1 MEDTNVTS
9 LFILGG
15 YDVLNERNLS
25 NFGTEL
31 EHSEWN
37 DTLMGNMTCP
47 PTDMPTT
54 YYLFMFLYAV
64 VCLVGVLGNTLVIYV
79 VLRFSNMQ
87 TVTNMYILN
96 LAIADECYLIGI
108 PFLIATMHMKRWTL
122 GGAMCKA
129 YMVSTSITQ
138 FTSSIFLFI
147 MSADRYIA
155 ICHHISSPKYRTPLV
170 SRIVSVLAWLAS
182 ALIML
187 PIMIYADVIEQKP
200 NTYSCQILWPEA
212 HGHLPGYTFTV
223 YSLILGFVIPLC
235 FIMTFYCLVIR
246 KLRNVGPKTTGKS
259 RGKRRSHR
267 KVTKLVLTVI
277 TVYILCWL
285 PYWISQVA
293 LITSDFET
301 CSTRLDLILFLLV
314 GCLGYINS
322 AINPILY
329 AYLSENFKKSFLKA
343 CTCAARAEVNAQLKL
358 ENSVMPKRSRTR
370 TNSDTT
376 QLTTG
381 GSKMQ
386 HRLLVEPTTTA
397 TTTTTAASC
406 VSSRNPSPPPPASGS
421 GNAAQRNSNLLTVP
435 GSTPA
440 AGAPGSTAV
449 TTSNSNNNNNSNSCN
464 YNINGNQTGSA
475 INGERSP
482 VNVST
487 GGSGKDNGTHAE
499 SVTDASESSGFEH
512 EPLQLQQQQ
521 PLVRL
526 T

>member
-1 MEDTNVTS
+1 MDSNGSYFLTAGGLFGENFSTN
-9 LFILGG
+9 
-15 YDVLNERNLS
+15 D
-25 NFGTEL
+25 FGL
-31 EHSEWN
+31 EAMN
-37 DTLMGNMTCP
+37 DTGGEYEMPHANFSCP

-54 YYLFMFLYAV
+54 YTVFMILYAV
-64 VCLVGVLGNTLVIYV
+64 VCLVGVMGNTLVIYV

-96 LAIADECYLIGI
+96 LAIADECFLIGI
-108 PFLIATMHMKRWTL
+108 PFLIATMHMKRWVF

-170 SRIVSVLAWLAS
+170 SRIVSALAWLAS

-187 PIMIYADVIEQKP
+187 PIMIYGDIIELQP
-200 NTYSCQILWPEA
+200 NSYSCQIVWPES
-212 HGHLPGYTFTV
+212 HEHIPGYTFTL
-223 YSLILGFVIPLC
+223 YSLILGFVVPLC

-246 KLRNVGPKTTGKS
+246 KLRNVGPKTTNKS

-293 LITSDFET
+293 LITSPDGS
-301 CSTRLDLILFLLV
+301 CSTRLDIILFLLV

-376 QLTTG
+376 QLTT
-381 GSKMQ
+381 SKVQ
-386 HRLLVEPTTTA
+386 HRLLIDPTTTA
-397 TTTTTAASC
+397 TTTTTAAST
-406 VSSRNPSPPPPASGS
+406 VSSRNPSPPVV
-421 GNAAQRNSNLLTVP
+421 QRSL
-435 GSTPA
+435 A
-440 AGAPGSTAV
+440 
-449 TTSNSNNNNNSNSCN
+449 NNNNNNHNSNTSGNNTKNCN
-464 YNINGNQTGSA
+464 NERTAANAPNGHNSV
-475 INGERSP
+475 GEL
-482 VNVST
+482 V
-487 GGSGKDNGTHAE
+487 
-499 SVTDASESSGFEH
+499 
-512 EPLQLQQQQ
+512 QLS
-521 PLVRL
+521 
-526 T
+526 

>member
-1 MEDTNVTS
+1 MDINLTYFLTTGGLFGENTSMSEMGLDTM
-9 LFILGG
+9 
-15 YDVLNERNLS
+15 
-25 NFGTEL
+25 
-31 EHSEWN
+31 N
-37 DTLMGNMTCP
+37 DTGGMPRGNFSCP
-47 PTDMPTT
+47 STDMPTT
-54 YYLFMFLYAV
+54 YTVFMILYAV
-64 VCLVGVLGNTLVIYV
+64 VCLVGVMGNTLVIYV

-96 LAIADECYLIGI
+96 LAIADECFLIGI
-108 PFLIATMHMKRWTL
+108 PFLIATMHMKRWVF

-170 SRIVSVLAWLAS
+170 SRVVSALAWLAS

-187 PIMIYADVIEQKP
+187 PIMIYGDIIQLQP
-200 NTYSCQILWPEA
+200 NSYSCQIVWPES
-212 HGHLPGYTFTV
+212 HEHMPGYTFTL
-223 YSLILGFVIPLC
+223 YSLILGFVVPLC

-246 KLRNVGPKTTGKS
+246 KLRNVGPKTTNKS

-293 LITSDFET
+293 LITSPDGS
-301 CSTRLDLILFLLV
+301 CSTRLDIILFLLV

-376 QLTTG
+376 QLTT
-381 GSKMQ
+381 SKVQ
-386 HRLLVEPTTTA
+386 HRLLIDPTTTA
-397 TTTTTAASC
+397 TTTTTAAST
-406 VSSRNPSPPPPASGS
+406 VSSRNPSPPVV
-421 GNAAQRNSNLLTVP
+421 QRSL
-435 GSTPA
+435 
-440 AGAPGSTAV
+440 V
-449 TTSNSNNNNNSNSCN
+449 TNNNNNNHH
-464 YNINGNQTGSA
+464 
-475 INGERSP
+475 P
-482 VNVST
+482 
-487 GGSGKDNGTHAE
+487 
-499 SVTDASESSGFEH
+499 SSGNNAKNCNNDRTATDGTNRTASNAASNGHNSVGE
-512 EPLQLQQQQ
+512 LVQLS
-521 PLVRL
+521 
-526 T
+526 

>member
-1 MEDTNVTS
+1 MDSNVTTYFVGGAPVFGENGSGLQEFELGDDSPTGNGS
-9 LFILGG
+9 LF
-15 YDVLNERNLS
+15 RS
-25 NFGTEL
+25 NF
-31 EHSEWN
+31 
-37 DTLMGNMTCP
+37 TCP
-47 PTDMPTT
+47 STDMPTT
-54 YYLFMFLYAV
+54 YTIFMILYAV
-64 VCLVGVLGNTLVIYV
+64 VCLVGVMGNTLVIYV

-96 LAIADECYLIGI
+96 LAIADECFLIGI
-108 PFLIATMHMKRWTL
+108 PFLIATMHIKRWVF

-129 YMVSTSITQ
+129 FMVSTSITQ

-155 ICHHISSPKYRTPLV
+155 ICHHISSPRYRTPLV
-170 SRIVSVLAWLAS
+170 SRVVSALAWLAS

-187 PIMIYADVIEQKP
+187 PIMIYGDIIELQP
-200 NTYSCQILWPEA
+200 NTYSCQIVWPET
-212 HGHLPGYTFTV
+212 HEHMPGYTFTL

-246 KLRNVGPKTTGKS
+246 KLRNVGPKTTNKS

-293 LITSDFET
+293 LITSSPES
-301 CSTRLDLILFLLV
+301 CSTRLDITLFLLV

-376 QLTTG
+376 QLTTS
-381 GSKMQ
+381 SKAQ
-386 HRLLVEPTTTA
+386 HRLLIDPTTTA
-397 TTTTTAASC
+397 TTTTTAAST
-406 VSSRNPSPPPPASGS
+406 VSSRNPSPPVI
-421 GNAAQRNSNLLTVP
+421 QRNLH
-435 GSTPA
+435 
-440 AGAPGSTAV
+440 
-449 TTSNSNNNNNSNSCN
+449 SNSNNNNNNSSNNNANNASKSN
-464 YNINGNQTGSA
+464 HTN
-475 INGERSP
+475 
-482 VNVST
+482 ST
-487 GGSGKDNGTHAE
+487 ASHATNHHQN
-499 SVTDASESSGFEH
+499 S
-512 EPLQLQQQQ
+512 QQ
-521 PLVRL
+521 PLGELVQL
-526 T
+526 S

>member
-1 MEDTNVTS
+1 MDSNLTYFLTGGGLFGDNSS
-9 LFILGG
+9 LDEFVLSGSDGG
-15 YDVLNERNLS
+15 GLEGSNETFFHS
-25 NFGTEL
+25 NF
-31 EHSEWN
+31 
-37 DTLMGNMTCP
+37 TCP
-47 PTDMPTT
+47 PTSMPIT
-54 YYLFMFLYAV
+54 YTIFMILYAV
-64 VCLVGVLGNTLVIYV
+64 VCLIGVMGNTLVIYV

-96 LAIADECYLIGI
+96 LAIADECFLIGI
-108 PFLIATMHMKRWTL
+108 PFLIATMHMRRWVFS
-122 GGAMCKA
+122 GAMCKA

-170 SRIVSVLAWLAS
+170 SRVVSALAWLAS
-182 ALIML
+182 AIIML
-187 PIMIYADVIEQKP
+187 PIMIYGNSVEIQP
-200 NTYSCQILWPEA
+200 NTFSCQIVWPES
-212 HGHLPGYTFTV
+212 HEHLPGTTFTL

-246 KLRNVGPKTTGKS
+246 KLRNVGPKTTNKS

-293 LITSDFET
+293 LITSPAES
-301 CSTRLDLILFLLV
+301 CQTRLDIILFLLV

-329 AYLSENFKKSFLKA
+329 AYLSENFKKSFMKA

-376 QLTTG
+376 QLTT
-381 GSKMQ
+381 SKVQ
-386 HRLLVEPTTTA
+386 HRLLIDPTTTG
-397 TTTTTAASC
+397 TTTTTAAST
-406 VSSRNPSPPPPASGS
+406 VSSRNPSPPI
-421 GNAAQRNSNLLTVP
+421 QRSLMH
-435 GSTPA
+435 
-440 AGAPGSTAV
+440 
-449 TTSNSNNNNNSNSCN
+449 NNNNNNNNGCGNHSSSASNSGNNAKNCN
-464 YNINGNQTGSA
+464 NEQRPGVATTHNYSSINNRNSTASNA
-475 INGERSP
+475 NSSLGEL
-482 VNVST
+482 V
-487 GGSGKDNGTHAE
+487 
-499 SVTDASESSGFEH
+499 
-512 EPLQLQQQQ
+512 QLS
-521 PLVRL
+521 
-526 T
+526 

>member
-1 MEDTNVTS
+1 MEEGNTTSFLLLGEYDSLTDRNVS
-9 LFILGG
+9 AFGIYLE
-15 YDVLNERNLS
+15 DSEQNET
-25 NFGTEL
+25 F
-31 EHSEWN
+31 
-37 DTLMGNMTCP
+37 MGNFTCP

-96 LAIADECYLIGI
+96 LAIADECFLIGI

-129 YMVSTSITQ
+129 YMVSTSVTQ

-170 SRIVSVLAWLAS
+170 SRIVSLLAWLAS

-200 NTYSCQILWPEA
+200 NTYSCQILWPET
-212 HGHLPGYTFTV
+212 HGHLPGYTFTL

-381 GSKMQ
+381 SKVQ

-397 TTTTTAASC
+397 TTTTAASC
-406 VSSRNPSPPPPASGS
+406 VSSRNPSPPPAQP
-421 GNAAQRNSNLLTVP
+421 QRNNHLLTVP
-435 GSTPA
+435 GTPA
-440 AGAPGSTAV
+440 CASTNGS
-449 TTSNSNNNNNSNSCN
+449 SNNTYSNHNNNNNNDISTTNP
-464 YNINGNQTGSA
+464 INGNASSGKSDHTNDSYNANQ
-475 INGERSP
+475 
-482 VNVST
+482 NVSVLC
-487 GGSGKDNGTHAE
+487 GNGLDE
-499 SVTDASESSGFEH
+499 
-512 EPLQLQQQQ
+512 QL
-521 PLVRL
+521 VKL

>member
-1 MEDTNVTS
+1 MEEDNATSFFLLGEYDSLTDQNVS
-9 LFILGG
+9 QLGN
-15 YDVLNERNLS
+15 Y
-25 NFGTEL
+25 L
-31 EHSEWN
+31 ENSDPN
-37 DTLMGNMTCP
+37 QTFMGNFTCP

-96 LAIADECYLIGI
+96 LAIADECFLIGI

-129 YMVSTSITQ
+129 YMVSTSVTQ

-170 SRIVSVLAWLAS
+170 SRIVSLLAWLAS

-200 NTYSCQILWPEA
+200 NTYSCQILWPET
-212 HGHLPGYTFTV
+212 HGHLPGYTFTL

-381 GSKMQ
+381 SKVQ

-406 VSSRNPSPPPPASGS
+406 VSSRNPSPPPAQT
-421 GNAAQRNSNLLTVP
+421 QRNNNHLLTVP
-435 GSTPA
+435 GTPA
-440 AGAPGSTAV
+440 CASSNGGS
-449 TTSNSNNNNNSNSCN
+449 NHSNNNNDTNTTGTNATATSQLHAA
-464 YNINGNQTGSA
+464 NGGNTS
-475 INGERSP
+475 
-482 VNVST
+482 
-487 GGSGKDNGTHAE
+487 SGKGDYMSDSCDGNEALSVPCGNGLE
-499 SVTDASESSGFEH
+499 E
-512 EPLQLQQQQ
+512 QL
-521 PLVRL
+521 VKL

>member
-1 MEDTNVTS
+1 MNGQSSTSISMDSNLSTYFLGGSELFGENNSTMLEGLEGSTLEGNES
-9 LFILGG
+9 LF
-15 YDVLNERNLS
+15 RS
-25 NFGTEL
+25 NF
-31 EHSEWN
+31 
-37 DTLMGNMTCP
+37 TCP
-47 PTDMPTT
+47 LTDMPTT
-54 YYLFMFLYAV
+54 YTLFMVLYAV
-64 VCLVGVLGNTLVIYV
+64 VCLVGLMGNTLVIYV

-96 LAIADECYLIGI
+96 LAIADECFLIGI
-108 PFLIATMHMKRWTL
+108 PFLIATMHMKQWVF

-170 SRIVSVLAWLAS
+170 SRVVSALAWLAS
-182 ALIML
+182 AIIML
-187 PIMIYADVIEQKP
+187 PIMIYGDIIEVMP
-200 NTYSCQILWPEA
+200 NYYSCQIVWPET
-212 HGHLPGYTFTV
+212 HEHMQGYTFTL

-246 KLRNVGPKTTGKS
+246 KLRNVGPKTTNKS

-285 PYWISQVA
+285 PYWISQIA
-293 LITSDFET
+293 IINSPFGT
-301 CSTRLDLILFLLV
+301 CSSRLDIILFLLV

-376 QLTTG
+376 QLTT
-381 GSKMQ
+381 SKVQ
-386 HRLLVEPTTTA
+386 HRLLIDPTTTA
-397 TTTTTAASC
+397 TTTTTAAST
-406 VSSRNPSPPPPASGS
+406 VSSRNPSPPVIP
-421 GNAAQRNSNLLTVP
+421 RNP
-435 GSTPA
+435 Q
-440 AGAPGSTAV
+440 
-449 TTSNSNNNNNSNSCN
+449 NNNNNNNHVNGGTSGNNAKNCN
-464 YNINGNQTGSA
+464 NETQAAPAAGVTKNNL
-475 INGERSP
+475 GEL
-482 VNVST
+482 V
-487 GGSGKDNGTHAE
+487 
-499 SVTDASESSGFEH
+499 
-512 EPLQLQQQQ
+512 QLS
-521 PLVRL
+521 
-526 T
+526 

>member
-1 MEDTNVTS
+1 MEEGNTTSFLLLGEYDSLTDRNVS
-9 LFILGG
+9 AFGIYLA
-15 YDVLNERNLS
+15 DSELNETFIG
-25 NFGTEL
+25 NF
-31 EHSEWN
+31 
-37 DTLMGNMTCP
+37 TCP

-96 LAIADECYLIGI
+96 LAIADECFLIGI

-129 YMVSTSITQ
+129 YMVSTSVTQ

-170 SRIVSVLAWLAS
+170 SRIVSLLAWLAS

-200 NTYSCQILWPEA
+200 NTYSCQILWPET
-212 HGHLPGYTFTV
+212 HGHLPGYTFTL

-381 GSKMQ
+381 SKVQ

-406 VSSRNPSPPPPASGS
+406 VSSRNPSPPPVLP
-421 GNAAQRNSNLLTVP
+421 QRNNHLLTVP
-435 GSTPA
+435 GTHACASTN
-440 AGAPGSTAV
+440 GS
-449 TTSNSNNNNNSNSCN
+449 SNSTYTNHNNNNNNDISATNTN
-464 YNINGNQTGSA
+464 NGNPS
-475 INGERSP
+475 
-482 VNVST
+482 
-487 GGSGKDNGTHAE
+487 SGKSDHTSSSYNANQNLSVPCGNGMDE
-499 SVTDASESSGFEH
+499 
-512 EPLQLQQQQ
+512 QLVK
-521 PLVRL
+521 LA
-526 T
+526 

>member
-1 MEDTNVTS
+1 MDSNLTYFLNGGGLFGENAS
-9 LFILGG
+9 LDEYGLDGTVAG
-15 YDVLNERNLS
+15 MNGSWLRA
-25 NFGTEL
+25 NF
-31 EHSEWN
+31 
-37 DTLMGNMTCP
+37 TCH
-47 PTDMPTT
+47 TDMPTT
-54 YYLFMFLYAV
+54 YTLFMVLYAV
-64 VCLVGVLGNTLVIYV
+64 VCLVGVMGNTLVIYV

-96 LAIADECYLIGI
+96 LAIADECFLIGI
-108 PFLIATMHMKRWTL
+108 PFLIATMHMERWVF
-122 GGAMCKA
+122 GGAMCKV

-170 SRIVSVLAWLAS
+170 SRVVSVLAWVAS

-187 PIMIYADVIEQKP
+187 PILIYGDIVELKP
-200 NTYSCQILWPEA
+200 NYYSCQIVWPES
-212 HGHLPGYTFTV
+212 HNHLPGYTFTL

-246 KLRNVGPKTTGKS
+246 KLRNVGPKTTNKS

-293 LITSDFET
+293 LITSPYGS
-301 CSTRLDLILFLLV
+301 CSTRLDIILFLLV

-370 TNSDTT
+370 NNSDTT
-376 QLTTG
+376 QLTIT
-381 GSKMQ
+381 KVQ
-386 HRLLVEPTTTA
+386 HRLMIDPTTTG
-397 TTTTTAASC
+397 TTTTTAASN
-406 VSSRNPSPPPPASGS
+406 VSSRNPSPPVQRSLLNSNSTNNNNNNHNKPVSSNS
-421 GNAAQRNSNLLTVP
+421 GNNTKNCNNENRA
-435 GSTPA
+435 PA
-440 AGAPGSTAV
+440 AATTESNSIK
-449 TTSNSNNNNNSNSCN
+449 TSNSTASNANNNNNNNNSSV
-464 YNINGNQTGSA
+464 
-475 INGERSP
+475 GEL
-482 VNVST
+482 V
-487 GGSGKDNGTHAE
+487 
-499 SVTDASESSGFEH
+499 
-512 EPLQLQQQQ
+512 QLS
-521 PLVRL
+521 
-526 T
+526 

>member
-1 MEDTNVTS
+1 MYEENTTSFLLLGEYDSLTEQNVSSFGIYLEDTEP
-9 LFILGG
+9 
-15 YDVLNERNLS
+15 NE
-25 NFGTEL
+25 TY
-31 EHSEWN
+31 
-37 DTLMGNMTCP
+37 MGNYTCP

-96 LAIADECYLIGI
+96 LAIADECFLIGI
-108 PFLIATMHMKRWTL
+108 LPDCHHAHE
-122 GGAMCKA
+122 AMDAWWCHA
-129 YMVSTSITQ
+129 YMVSTSVTQ

-170 SRIVSVLAWLAS
+170 SRIVSLLAWLVS

-200 NTYSCQILWPEA
+200 NTYSCQILWPET
-212 HGHLPGYTFTV
+212 HGHLPGYTFTL

-293 LITSDFET
+293 LITSEFET

-381 GSKMQ
+381 SKVQ

-406 VSSRNPSPPPPASGS
+406 VSSRNPSPPPAQP
-421 GNAAQRNSNLLTVP
+421 QRNNHLLTVP
-435 GSTPA
+435 GTPA
-440 AGAPGSTAV
+440 CASTNGS
-449 TTSNSNNNNNSNSCN
+449 SNNTYNNHNNNNNDITTTTNP
-464 YNINGNQTGSA
+464 INGNPS
-475 INGERSP
+475 
-482 VNVST
+482 
-487 GGSGKDNGTHAE
+487 SGKGDHASDSYTANEGLNLPCGNGLE
-499 SVTDASESSGFEH
+499 E
-512 EPLQLQQQQ
+512 QL
-521 PLVRL
+521 VKL

>member
-1 MEDTNVTS
+1 MDSSNLTYFLTAGGLFGENSSVSELSVDATDDT
-9 LFILGG
+9 GG
-15 YDVLNERNLS
+15 NDTFPRS
-25 NFGTEL
+25 NF
-31 EHSEWN
+31 
-37 DTLMGNMTCP
+37 TCP
-47 PTDMPTT
+47 STDMPTT
-54 YYLFMFLYAV
+54 YTVFMILYAV
-64 VCLVGVLGNTLVIYV
+64 VCLVGVMGNTLVIYV

-96 LAIADECYLIGI
+96 LAIADECFLIGI
-108 PFLIATMHMKRWTL
+108 PFLIATMHMKRWVF

-170 SRIVSVLAWLAS
+170 SRVVSALAWLAS

-187 PIMIYADVIEQKP
+187 PIMIYGDIIELQP
-200 NTYSCQILWPEA
+200 NSYSCQIVWPES
-212 HGHLPGYTFTV
+212 HEHIPGYTFTL
-223 YSLILGFVIPLC
+223 YSLILGFVVPLC

-246 KLRNVGPKTTGKS
+246 KLRNVGPKTTNKS

-293 LITSDFET
+293 LITSPDGS
-301 CSTRLDLILFLLV
+301 CSTRLDIILFLLV

-329 AYLSENFKKSFLKA
+329 AYLSENFKKSFMKA

-376 QLTTG
+376 QLTT
-381 GSKMQ
+381 SKVQ
-386 HRLLVEPTTTA
+386 HRLLIDPTTTA
-397 TTTTTAASC
+397 TTTTTAAST
-406 VSSRNPSPPPPASGS
+406 VSSRNPSPPVV
-421 GNAAQRNSNLLTVP
+421 QRSLM
-435 GSTPA
+435 
-440 AGAPGSTAV
+440 
-449 TTSNSNNNNNSNSCN
+449 NNNNNNNNLHHNS
-464 YNINGNQTGSA
+464 
-475 INGERSP
+475 
-482 VNVST
+482 
-487 GGSGKDNGTHAE
+487 
-499 SVTDASESSGFEH
+499 SSGNNVKNCNNDEQQRTANATNNSNLSAPNAVNSNNSVG
-512 EPLQLQQQQ
+512 ELVQLS
-521 PLVRL
+521 
-526 T
+526 

>member
-1 MEDTNVTS
+1 MDSSNLTYFLTAGGLFGENSS
-9 LFILGG
+9 LSELAVDATDDGG
-15 YDVLNERNLS
+15 GNDSFPRS
-25 NFGTEL
+25 NF
-31 EHSEWN
+31 
-37 DTLMGNMTCP
+37 TCP
-47 PTDMPTT
+47 SVDMPTT
-54 YYLFMFLYAV
+54 YTVLMILYAV
-64 VCLVGVLGNTLVIYV
+64 VCLVGVMGNTLVIYV

-96 LAIADECYLIGI
+96 LAIADECFLIGI
-108 PFLIATMHMKRWTL
+108 PFLIATMHMKRWVF

-170 SRIVSVLAWLAS
+170 SRVVSALAWLAS

-187 PIMIYADVIEQKP
+187 PIMIYGDIIEVQP
-200 NTYSCQILWPEA
+200 NSYSCQIVWPES
-212 HGHLPGYTFTV
+212 HEHLRGYTFTL
-223 YSLILGFVIPLC
+223 YSLILGFVVPLC

-246 KLRNVGPKTTGKS
+246 KLRNVGPKTTNKS

-293 LITSDFET
+293 LISSPDGS
-301 CSTRLDLILFLLV
+301 CSTRLDIILFLLV

-329 AYLSENFKKSFLKA
+329 AYLSENFKKSFMKA
-343 CTCAARAEVNAQLKL
+343 CTCAARADVNAQLKL

-376 QLTTG
+376 QLTT
-381 GSKMQ
+381 SKVQ
-386 HRLLVEPTTTA
+386 HRLLIDPTTTG
-397 TTTTTAASC
+397 TTTTTAAST
-406 VSSRNPSPPPPASGS
+406 VSSRNPSPPV
-421 GNAAQRNSNLLTVP
+421 AQRSLM
-435 GSTPA
+435 
-440 AGAPGSTAV
+440 
-449 TTSNSNNNNNSNSCN
+449 NNNNNLHHNNSSSGNNGKNCNNDEQQRTTNATNNSNLSAPN
-464 YNINGNQTGSA
+464 A
-475 INGERSP
+475 INSNNSVGEL
-482 VNVST
+482 V
-487 GGSGKDNGTHAE
+487 
-499 SVTDASESSGFEH
+499 
-512 EPLQLQQQQ
+512 QLS
-521 PLVRL
+521 
-526 T
+526 

>member
-1 MEDTNVTS
+1 MEDRNDTS
-9 LFILGG
+9 LFLVGAGG
-15 YDVLNERNLS
+15 FDVLSDEPTNLS
-25 NFGTEL
+25 TFGLYPEL
-31 EHSEWN
+31 NE
-37 DTLMGNMTCP
+37 TFVGNITCP

-108 PFLIATMHMKRWTL
+108 PFLIATMHMQRWTF

-246 KLRNVGPKTTGKS
+246 KLRNVGPKTTGGKS

-301 CSTRLDLILFLLV
+301 CGTRLDMILFLLV

-381 GSKMQ
+381 GSKVQ
-386 HRLLVEPTTTA
+386 HRLLVAEPTTTA

-406 VSSRNPSPPPPASGS
+406 VSSRNPSPPPAQ
-421 GNAAQRNSNLLTVP
+421 AATVGQRNHLLTVP
-435 GSTPA
+435 GAS
-440 AGAPGSTAV
+440 GTA
-449 TTSNSNNNNNSNSCN
+449 NNNNSNNRN
-464 YNINGNQTGSA
+464 YNINSNHSSSSNDTCIDAGESLSGSGATGSVVP
-475 INGERSP
+475 NGYE
-482 VNVST
+482 
-487 GGSGKDNGTHAE
+487 DQH
-499 SVTDASESSGFEH
+499 
-512 EPLQLQQQQ
+512 QQQQQ
-521 PLVRL
+521 PLVSL